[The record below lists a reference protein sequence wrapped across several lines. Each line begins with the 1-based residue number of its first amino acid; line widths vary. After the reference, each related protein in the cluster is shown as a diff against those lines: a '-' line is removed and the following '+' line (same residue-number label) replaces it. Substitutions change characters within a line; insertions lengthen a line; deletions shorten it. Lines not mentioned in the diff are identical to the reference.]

1 MESEMSCRTWRREF
15 RKWFEEAE
23 AAGDPARIP
32 PELAAHASGCRDCAA
47 RLRAAQRLLA
57 PASEPAPEGLSDRVW
72 ARVSAASGR
81 ELAKRRAAAGSARSP
96 RRRAL
101 RLLPAAAALAIA
113 AAGGYL
119 VAREERQVVTV
130 RLSID
135 APGAREVSVVGD
147 WNGWSPEKNRL
158 VDRGNGVWEGTV
170 RLHRLREY
178 RYQFLVDGERWVA
191 DPQAPLSIDDGFGGR
206 SSVLQL

>member
-15 RKWFEEAE
+15 RKWFEQAD
-23 AAGDPARIP
+23 AAGAPAGIP
-32 PELAAHASGCRDCAA
+32 PELAEHASRCRECAA
-47 RLRAAQRLLA
+47 RLRAAQRLLT

-72 ARVSAASGR
+72 DYVSARSER
-81 ELAKRRAAAGSARSP
+81 ELAKRRAGAGAARTP
-96 RRRAL
+96 RKTAL
-101 RLLPAAAALAIA
+101 RLLPVAAAIAIA

-119 VAREERQVVTV
+119 FAREEREVVTV

-135 APGAREVSVVGD
+135 APGAKEVSVVGD

-158 VDRGNGVWEGTV
+158 VDRGNGVWEATV

-178 RYQFLVDGERWVA
+178 RYQFLVDGERWVP
-191 DPQAPLSIDDGFGGR
+191 DPQAPVSIDDGFGGR